1 MVSRKKAKGK
11 VRRAAKAEAE
21 KARAIEVVEDA
32 EDEAAAAN
40 QLQGSRR
47 GQLQMKEDARKSK
60 NDNTRTAS
68 AKCHHGLVPSHRRQ
82 SHEEFLNT
90 SHNVENCKRFLQ
102 RFVYEFD
109 SAEFDSAA
117 GNFLEAYHATKEKY
131 GEVWND
137 PGKMKFVV
145 SYLITCGTSKVLEGH
160 TKIASK
166 YASLVSSMNVL
177 ACTYIIIV
185 SSHHTLLF
193 RQVTSSSTWKLIFS
207 TLDHTPIGP
216 R

>member
-11 VRRAAKAEAE
+11 ARRAAKAEA
-21 KARAIEVVEDA
+21 KAKAAEVED
-32 EDEAAAAN
+32 EDEAAAN
-40 QLQGSRR
+40 QSRR
-47 GQLQMKEDARKSK
+47 GQLQMNDAPKS
-60 NDNTRTAS
+60 DNTRTAS
-68 AKCHHGLVPSHRRQ
+68 AKCHHGLVLSHRRQ

-109 SAEFDSAA
+109 SDSAEFDSAA
-117 GNFLEAYHATKEKY
+117 GNFLQAYHATKEKY

-166 YASLVSSMNVL
+166 YASLVSCMNVL
-177 ACTYIIIV
+177 ACTYI
-185 SSHHTLLF
+185 SSLF
-193 RQVTSSSTWKLIFS
+193 PLTIQYITF
-207 TLDHTPIGP
+207 
-216 R
+216 

>member
-11 VRRAAKAEAE
+11 ARRAAKAEA
-21 KARAIEVVEDA
+21 KAKAAEVED
-32 EDEAAAAN
+32 EDEAAAN
-40 QLQGSRR
+40 QSRR
-47 GQLQMKEDARKSK
+47 GQLQMNDAPKS
-60 NDNTRTAS
+60 DNTQS
-68 AKCHHGLVPSHRRQ
+68 ANIKCHHGLVPSHRRQ

-90 SHNVENCKRFLQ
+90 SNNVENCKGFL
-102 RFVYEFD
+102 RGFVHEFDSARVEFD
-109 SAEFDSAA
+109 SAE
-117 GNFLEAYHATKEKY
+117 GNFLEAYHATKENY
-131 GEVWND
+131 AEVWDD

-166 YASLVSSMNVL
+166 YASLVSMNVL
-177 ACTYIIIV
+177 TFAWAFCAHVRI
-185 SSHHTLLF
+185 SLLSLTLIMHNF

>member
-11 VRRAAKAEAE
+11 ARRAAKAEAE

-47 GQLQMKEDARKSK
+47 GQLQMKDARKSK

-109 SAEFDSAA
+109 SDSAEFDSAA
-117 GNFLEAYHATKEKY
+117 GNFLQAYHATKEKY

-166 YASLVSSMNVL
+166 YASLVSCMNVL
-177 ACTYIIIV
+177 ACTYI
-185 SSHHTLLF
+185 SSLF
-193 RQVTSSSTWKLIFS
+193 SLTIQYITF
-207 TLDHTPIGP
+207 
-216 R
+216 